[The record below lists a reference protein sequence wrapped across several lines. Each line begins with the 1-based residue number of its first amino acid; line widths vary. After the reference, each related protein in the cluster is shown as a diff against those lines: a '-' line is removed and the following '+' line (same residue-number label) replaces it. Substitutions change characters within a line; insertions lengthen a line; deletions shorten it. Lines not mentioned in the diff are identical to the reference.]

1 MPLLTVG
8 QSSKDRT
15 SEFLD
20 IVQRLKQSQGTKT
33 ALDTSSKA
41 GALQGSQNAQFTAKA
56 QGMSMRISQ
65 LAGRIQHLTRLAK
78 QTTMYND
85 NTQQVNNLTAEVKN
99 NLQGLNE
106 ELQELQAMSQQT
118 KASGQGCS
126 HSSRVVDNLRVQL
139 KGTTSNFKSVLE
151 VRRETLKTSQDR
163 RSRFT
168 SSGQPADHYQTSF
181 FDDGPTSDAV
191 DGTVGPRRRLHVHA
205 RNNENQAL
213 LQAQAPQAD
222 SYLQSRDVALR
233 QINSTIQELGGIFT
247 QMAEMVQQQGEMAV
261 RIDENVDNVVSNV
274 DAAQAQLLK
283 YLQTISSNRWLVL
296 KVFGIL
302 LAFIM
307 LFIIVS

>member
-1 MPLLTVG
+1 MT
-8 QSSKDRT
+8 
-15 SEFLD
+15 FC
-20 IVQRLKQSQGTKT
+20 RLKP
-33 ALDTSSKA
+33 A
-41 GALQGSQNAQFTAKA
+41 
-56 QGMSMRISQ
+56 R
-65 LAGRIQHLTRLAK
+65 
-78 QTTMYND
+78 
-85 NTQQVNNLTAEVKN
+85 
-99 NLQGLNE
+99 
-106 ELQELQAMSQQT
+106 ELP
-118 KASGQGCS
+118 
-126 HSSRVVDNLRVQL
+126 
-139 KGTTSNFKSVLE
+139 
-151 VRRETLKTSQDR
+151 
-163 RSRFT
+163 
-168 SSGQPADHYQTSF
+168 SSGYLIDQ
-181 FDDGPTSDAV
+181 
-191 DGTVGPRRRLHVHA
+191 LCC